1 MNLFPFTSTS
11 LQPHLFFVVSI
22 TCSLFVLCLSSLC
35 PVYNFACVTG
45 MSTCSSLRVFCNA
58 SKLFSVRLSPST
70 PVVCRR
76 DHVLIVLFAYDN
88 MRGYHMRGR
97 NYLLFPSTC
106 VSNLILGWS
115 VVHRCTFLCCFF
127 AWFVFVSV
135 LCSFVVCVSG
145 LSILDCSF
153 GFL

>member
-1 MNLFPFTSTS
+1 MPF
-11 LQPHLFFVVSI
+11 

-35 PVYNFACVTG
+35 PVYNFASVTR

-58 SKLFSVRLSPST
+58 SKLFSVRLFP

-76 DHVLIVLFAYDN
+76 DHVLLVLFAYDN
-88 MRGYHMRGR
+88 MRGYPMRGR

-115 VVHRCTFLCCFF
+115 VVHRCTFLCCLFCLVCLRF
-127 AWFVFVSV
+127 CVVFICCLCFWIVHSRLFVRFS
-135 LCSFVVCVSG
+135 LT
-145 LSILDCSF
+145 SIYKYIIL
-153 GFL
+153 LRTL